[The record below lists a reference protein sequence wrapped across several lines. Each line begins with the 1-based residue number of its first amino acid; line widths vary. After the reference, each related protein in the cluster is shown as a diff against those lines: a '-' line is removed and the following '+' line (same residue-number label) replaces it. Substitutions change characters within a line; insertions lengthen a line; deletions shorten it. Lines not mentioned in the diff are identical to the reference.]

1 MKNKEAMY
9 RDFNHYGTIEFCS
22 DHDFTKWGS
31 SCYTIKVI
39 RMNGV
44 RMMFILAD
52 GEVKEIEYL
61 GIE

>member
-1 MKNKEAMY
+1 MKNKEALY
-9 RDFNHYGTIEFCS
+9 RDFSHYGIIEFCL
-22 DHDFTKWGS
+22 DHDFTKRGG

-39 RMNGV
+39 RMNGI

-52 GEVKEIEYL
+52 GEVKEFEYL

>member
-1 MKNKEAMY
+1 MKNKEALY
-9 RDFNHYGTIEFCS
+9 RDFSHYGIIEFCL
-22 DHDFTKWGS
+22 DHDFTKRGS

-39 RMNGV
+39 KMNGI

-52 GEVKEIEYL
+52 GEVKEFEYL